1 MNKIA
6 MIIQE
11 DKNEF
16 LLFADNTYNLKKGII
31 KKLLSNTSYS
41 LFLGMFYPFSVM
53 LGVLLFKNSTNDITP
68 DNFFFGLFFLF
79 VFTAGIMLLVFSSS
93 VLFSFYYYK
102 NNIDKRKDLISDFF
116 LDDFLKSQISYNI
129 SNILKNE
136 LNEEQYEF
144 LKHSSKNPIT
154 YQLLDNF
161 IKNLGNVNKTI
172 DDTNNVKQ

>member
-1 MNKIA
+1 MNKIS

-31 KKLLSNTSYS
+31 KKLLSNIPYS
-41 LFLGMFYPFSVM
+41 LFLGMLYPFSVM

-79 VFTAGIMLLVFSSS
+79 VFTAGIMLLVFRSS

-102 NNIDKRKDLISDFF
+102 NNIDKRKDLISQYPRSKGRCFDISVIFS
-116 LDDFLKSQISYNI
+116 LMIFLKTWIM
-129 SNILKNE
+129 L
-136 LNEEQYEF
+136 
-144 LKHSSKNPIT
+144 
-154 YQLLDNF
+154 
-161 IKNLGNVNKTI
+161 IK
-172 DDTNNVKQ
+172 Q